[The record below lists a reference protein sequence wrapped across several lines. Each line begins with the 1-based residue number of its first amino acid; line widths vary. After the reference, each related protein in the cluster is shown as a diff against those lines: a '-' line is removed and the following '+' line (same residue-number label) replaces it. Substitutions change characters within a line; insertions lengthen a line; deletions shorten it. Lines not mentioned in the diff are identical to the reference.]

1 MKKINKKISFLYD
14 KLLSTET
21 KIKFEHFI
29 FILAVVGFLAHLAII
44 GLLNLG
50 IIDVSNYPES
60 SKNPIR
66 AIYTPFSI
74 ILFYEI
80 YCLIYFLPKS
90 MSIHMGKQFEI
101 VTLIVIRGMFNDL
114 SKLDI
119 TSDVSSII
127 AQPQYLYSMVT
138 VIILFGL
145 IFVYYRLNQSTIKR
159 MNQCG
164 VEVQYKNLRY
174 FYAKRL
180 LAVIVGIVFFGMFIY
195 SFVRWITG
203 DYSSVIGLIEL
214 SQNQS
219 KYFFDYFFIILILS
233 DVFILLLS
241 FRIMD
246 DFHKVIRNSG
256 YVISTIILL
265 LSFSVKGLSNQI
277 LILIGVLFGTIIL
290 AIYKLYEKT
299 ELPQDV

>member
-1 MKKINKKISFLYD
+1 MIRKKISFLYD

-21 KIKFEHFI
+21 KLKFEHFI
-29 FILAVVGFLAHLAII
+29 FIVAIVTFLGHLAII

-50 IIDVSNYPES
+50 IIDASNYPES

-101 VTLIVIRGMFNDL
+101 VTLIAIRGMFNDL

-119 TSDVSSII
+119 TSDVSSVI
-127 AQPQYLYSMVT
+127 AEPQYLYSMVT

-145 IFVYYRLNQSTIKR
+145 IFIFYRLNQSTIKR
-159 MNQCG
+159 INECG
-164 VEVQYKNLRY
+164 LQVPEKNLKY
-174 FYAKRL
+174 FYAKKL

-195 SFVRWITG
+195 SFFQWITG

-277 LILIGVLFGTIIL
+277 LIVIGVLFGTVIL

-299 ELPQDV
+299 ELPKDI